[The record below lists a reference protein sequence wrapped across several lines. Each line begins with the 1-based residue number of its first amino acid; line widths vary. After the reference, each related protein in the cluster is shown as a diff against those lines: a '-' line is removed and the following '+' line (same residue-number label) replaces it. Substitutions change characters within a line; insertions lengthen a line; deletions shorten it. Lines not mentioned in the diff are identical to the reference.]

1 MLIKMIGS
9 SKRNYIYINEL
20 IPIKEYV
27 GISIRAIV
35 HRLKELEII
44 TDSYYQRWMIWL
56 SKNYGQKG
64 EPGKYVGEEKSKLFN
79 QLVNRALAEELISL
93 SKAAAL
99 WNVSINQLRKGY
111 TGVK

>member
-1 MLIKMIGS
+1 
-9 SKRNYIYINEL
+9 L
-20 IPIKEYV
+20 IPIKEYA

-35 HRLKELEII
+35 HRLKELEVI
-44 TDSYYQRWMIWL
+44 TDNYYQRWMIWL
-56 SKNYGQKG
+56 SKNYGQKD
-64 EPGKYVGEEKSKLFN
+64 EPGKYIGEEKSKLFN
-79 QLVNRALAEELISL
+79 QLINRALAEELISL